1 MLVMKS
7 LLLYGCVLVAFFL
20 LPVGAISQENTT
32 TAQAQNESTIEGTV
46 ASVTRQTFVVRT
58 ADNQFH
64 LFTFNRYTDRPT
76 SMPVGTRVR
85 VESRRGVEA
94 GTRLATKVTTLEAA
108 SIQQGTA
115 GTEAA
120 PIPESVRNAENSIR
134 REARRWRLGVRAGA
148 AFDPELFMFGVH
160 SQMGPIFNPR
170 IFFRPSAEFAFGEVT
185 DLIAVNAE
193 AVYRF
198 PRSAER
204 RNWFPYVGAGPAF
217 TFIHQNFEKGR
228 DIDFGNF
235 DFDVGF
241 NVLLGMQYRRGTF
254 VEVKTSL
261 WAQPAPVLRLIVG
274 YNF

>member
-1 MLVMKS
+1 MKS
-7 LLLYGCVLVAFFL
+7 LLLSGCLFVAFTL
-20 LPVGAISQENTT
+20 LPLAAIAQENTPS
-32 TAQAQNESTIEGTV
+32 AQGQNESTIEGTV

-64 LFTFNRYTDRPT
+64 LFTFNRFTDKPQ
-76 SMPVGTRVR
+76 SIPVGTRVR
-85 VESRRGVEA
+85 VESRPGDET
-94 GTRLATKVTTLEAA
+94 GTRLATRVTTLGAA
-108 SIQQGTA
+108 STQQGVPGA
-115 GTEAA
+115 EAA
-120 PIPESVRNAENSIR
+120 PIPESVRNVESDIR

-170 IFFRPSAEFAFGEVT
+170 VFFRPSAEFAFGEVT

-198 PRSAER
+198 SRSAER

-217 TFIHQNFEKGR
+217 TFIHQNFEAGR
-228 DIDFGNF
+228 NIDFGNF

-241 NVLLGMQYRRGTF
+241 NVLVGMQSRRGTF
-254 VEVKTSL
+254 FEAKTSL